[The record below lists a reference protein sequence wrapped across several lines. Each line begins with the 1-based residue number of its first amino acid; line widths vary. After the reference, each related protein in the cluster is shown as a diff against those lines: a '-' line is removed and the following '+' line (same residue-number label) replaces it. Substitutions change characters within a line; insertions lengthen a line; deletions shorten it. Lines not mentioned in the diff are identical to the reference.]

1 MTVRTVAGRTGLTPA
16 DGPILVSI
24 GVFDGLHLG
33 HAWLL
38 EHLVGEARLRSARP
52 TVITFDAHPDA
63 ILVGQAPPL
72 LMDPEE
78 RLDRLADMGV
88 EVVVIEHFDDA
99 LRRTP
104 YDAFVRSIAE
114 RTRLEGFVMTP
125 DAAFGHER
133 AGTPAA
139 VAELG
144 RHLAFD
150 VVLVPPFTLGGREV
164 RSSDIRTAIA
174 TGDLA
179 EAERLLGRPY
189 AVVGEGTEIGVS
201 RVALTFRMPVALPPP
216 GEREVRLEWPD
227 GGPPWPAGSIVRADG
242 ALELAT
248 IPFDGPV
255 RVVFGSP
262 ASVAG
267 EPG

>member
-1 MTVRTVAGRTGLTPA
+1 VTVRTAIGRPGQTSSDAPLL
-16 DGPILVSI
+16 DSI

-38 EHLVGEARLRSARP
+38 EHLVAEARLRSVRP
-52 TVITFDAHPDA
+52 AVITFDAHPDA
-63 ILVGQAPPL
+63 ILLGQAPPL
-72 LMDPEE
+72 LMDPDE
-78 RLDRLADMGV
+78 RLERLAAIGV
-88 EVVVIEHFDDA
+88 EVVVVEHFDDA

-104 YDAFVRSIAE
+104 YDAFVAGIGE
-114 RTRLEGFVMTP
+114 RCDLAGFVMTP

-133 AGTPAA
+133 AGTPAT

-144 RHLAFD
+144 RREGFA

-189 AVVGEGTEIGVS
+189 AITGVVDAGGVM
-201 RVALTFRMPVALPPP
+201 AFAMPVALPPDGTYSSGS
-216 GEREVRLEWPD
+216 GEVTIHN
-227 GGPPWPAGSIVRADG
+227 GSVQTQ
-242 ALELAT
+242 LAT
-248 IPFDGPV
+248 
-255 RVVFGSP
+255 GSQRI
-262 ASVAG
+262 
-267 EPG
+267 ELR